1 MGKLTKKLVRDK
13 LGLAYDKKIQ
23 AKQMQMMSEQ
33 VKAEK
38 ILQIA
43 APKMRDELKKD
54 IAAFM
59 LAEVFM
65 TLRSMDDPYGAKRL
79 EQFYRKWLILDGEV
93 HKHPDEFTMQAFV
106 DCLNSELHIDI
117 NAMMERVAKEIT
129 A

>member
-1 MGKLTKKLVRDK
+1 MGKLTKKLVRDR
-13 LGLAYDKKIQ
+13 LGLVYDKKIQ

-79 EQFYRKWLILDGEV
+79 EQFYRK
-93 HKHPDEFTMQAFV
+93 
-106 DCLNSELHIDI
+106 
-117 NAMMERVAKEIT
+117 
-129 A
+129 

>member
-1 MGKLTKKLVRDK
+1 MGKLTKKLVRDR

-23 AKQMQMMSEQ
+23 AKHMQMMSEQ

-93 HKHPDEFTMQAFV
+93 QKHPEEFTMKSFV
-106 DCLNSELHIDI
+106 DCLNSELHTDI

>member
-1 MGKLTKKLVRDK
+1 MGKMTKKLFRGKSGV
-13 LGLAYDKKIQ
+13 AYDKKIQ
-23 AKQMQMMSEQ
+23 AKKMQMLSEQ

-79 EQFYRKWLILDGEV
+79 EQFYRKWLILDWEV
-93 HKHPDEFTMQAFV
+93 NKHPEEFTMQSFV
-106 DCLNSELHIDI
+106 DCLNSELHTDI
-117 NAMMERVAKEIT
+117 NEMMERVAKEVT